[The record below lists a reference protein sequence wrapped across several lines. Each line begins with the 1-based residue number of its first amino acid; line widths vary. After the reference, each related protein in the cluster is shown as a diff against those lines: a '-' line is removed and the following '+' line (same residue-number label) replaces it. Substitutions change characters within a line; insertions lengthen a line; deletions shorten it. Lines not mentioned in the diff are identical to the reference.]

1 MKRKSLFFRLDELT
15 EEQLFAEI
23 DEYYYALAN
32 GLKNFT
38 VDDFIAATKVF
49 FAPVIRKAL
58 ARTNVEDATIG
69 EGNKRRMRVAETKR
83 KAALIVAARLLKK
96 KPLLRRVTKS
106 QLAKHVANELKRNG
120 GQPPSPRTIRR
131 WLSEAPPKK

>member
-1 MKRKSLFFRLDELT
+1 MKHKSLFFRLDKLT

-23 DEYYYALAN
+23 DEYYHALSRT
-32 GLKNFT
+32 LINFT

-69 EGNKRRMRVAETKR
+69 EGNKRARR
-83 KAALIVAARLLKK
+83 KASAKYEEIRKFARQVIAANPKLQGATPNR
-96 KPLLRRVTKS
+96 
-106 QLAKHVANELKRNG
+106 LAKKIHKMKSNWSV
-120 GQPPSPRTIRR
+120 RTIRR
-131 WLSEAPPKK
+131 ALAPSK